1 MNLGNKI
8 AQLRKQ
14 NNLTQLELADKLSIS
29 YQAVSQWENSITYPD
44 ITLLPTIAS
53 IFNVSLDELFDIEV
67 KQNKTIEFSDGFDK
81 NTLYC
86 VVSKGNKV
94 ISEKE
99 LKQALSNKK
108 ITFEYKG
115 EALNVYSHMDVVCD
129 AVMGNITS
137 LGSVTCD
144 DVTGNIQCSGS
155 ITCDNVEGDVK
166 SSGSVTCDNVGGNV
180 SAGGSVNC
188 DNVGGNVSAGGSIN
202 IYNE

>member
-86 VVSKGNKV
+86 VVSIGNKV
-94 ISEKE
+94 ISEQE
-99 LKQALSNKK
+99 LKHTLSNANPLHD
-108 ITFEYKG
+108 TT
-115 EALNVYSHMDVVCD
+115 L
-129 AVMGNITS
+129 
-137 LGSVTCD
+137 
-144 DVTGNIQCSGS
+144 
-155 ITCDNVEGDVK
+155 
-166 SSGSVTCDNVGGNV
+166 
-180 SAGGSVNC
+180 
-188 DNVGGNVSAGGSIN
+188 
-202 IYNE
+202 

>member
-1 MNLGNKI
+1 MRNENDFKMIVAKNLIKY
-8 AQLRKQ
+8 RKA

-86 VVSKGNKV
+86 VVSRGNKV
-94 ISEKE
+94 IREQE
-99 LKQALSNKK
+99 LKHTLTNKK

-144 DVTGNIQCSGS
+144 DVEPS
-155 ITCDNVEGDVK
+155 
-166 SSGSVTCDNVGGNV
+166 
-180 SAGGSVNC
+180 
-188 DNVGGNVSAGGSIN
+188 
-202 IYNE
+202 